1 MGYNYVPTEEL
12 LDKEVEECA
21 AIAGEET
28 ESGGASFESSDG
40 QDAEYTDSKENLQPI
55 SQERQAAI
63 KEKLDKWCEEK
74 TPQ

>member
-1 MGYNYVPTEEL
+1 LNAKFNWLISIRKGVAL
-12 LDKEVEECA
+12 
-21 AIAGEET
+21 
-28 ESGGASFESSDG
+28 ESSDR
-40 QDAEYTDSKENLQPI
+40 QNAEYTDSKENLQPI

>member
-1 MGYNYVPTEEL
+1 MKSNWLFSIRKGVSL
-12 LDKEVEECA
+12 
-21 AIAGEET
+21 
-28 ESGGASFESSDG
+28 ESSDG

-55 SQERQAAI
+55 SLERQAAI